1 MTFCKIIF
9 HIFMGMVSLL
19 KQWHKDGRTSES
31 KYFSPKINSCVVA
44 VVVFFLLFLGFFFFI
59 FIES

>member
-9 HIFMGMVSLL
+9 RIFMGMVSLL
-19 KQWHKDGRTSES
+19 KQRHKDGRTSES

-44 VVVFFLLFLGFFFFI
+44 VVVFFFIIIGFFFFI